1 MRVAVL
7 GAGIMGSAIARDLL
21 RAGHSVSVWNR
32 SRDRAEPLAADGAE
46 LADAAGSAVV
56 GVDVALTM
64 LTDAEATEDVA
75 AEFLPALPGEA
86 VWLQMGTIGIDGLAR
101 MLELAREHRVPL
113 VDAPVSGTKE
123 PAEKGELTVLAS
135 GDADAVSRCEPIFE
149 AIGQK
154 TVRLGEAGEGTRLKL
169 VLNNWLVGLV
179 EGLAE
184 TLVLARALGLD
195 PKLFLETIAEGA
207 LDMPYAQLKGKAML
221 AAEFPPSFPL
231 RLARKDAELVVE
243 AAKKAGIE
251 LPLAEAVRAQFVRA
265 EDDGHGDED
274 LAAVYLSL
282 KPG

>member
-64 LTDAEATEDVA
+64 LTDAEATGDVA